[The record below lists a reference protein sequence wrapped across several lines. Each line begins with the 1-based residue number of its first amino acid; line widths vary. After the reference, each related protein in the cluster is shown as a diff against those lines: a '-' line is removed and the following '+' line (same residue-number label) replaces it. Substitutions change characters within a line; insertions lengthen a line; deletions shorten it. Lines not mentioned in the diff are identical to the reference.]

1 MAKRKEER
9 VPEIFLVSDHT
20 GETAASA
27 ARAAMSQFRTRWR
40 YRFFGEIRE
49 ESQVLRMMELARDLG
64 TSVIYTLS
72 RDSFA

>member
-1 MAKRKEER
+1 MAKKKGKR

-49 ESQVLRMMELARDLG
+49 ESQVQRMMELPAVAAWYAVEG
-64 TSVIYTLS
+64 H
-72 RDSFA
+72 